1 MTALKR
7 WFENNLLNIGTG
19 SGVFKQKTG
28 YDVELKSLLAGYG
41 FSVTS
46 GANELTLAQKTS
58 VTTLTDAATIAIDAA
73 VGPQYMVTLGGNRTL
88 GNPTNP
94 VAGQDIV
101 ILVAQDG
108 TGSRT
113 LAFDTN
119 WIAADNTTTVNPTAS
134 SVTLI
139 YASARDFGGGVKYY
153 FTLQHAAETGSGEAN
168 TASNVGTGTGIF
180 KAKSGVDLQFKSLLG
195 GYGISL
201 TGGTNEV
208 TIDSD
213 TTVTTL
219 TDGAT
224 IAIDA
229 AVGPNYEVTIA
240 GNRTLSNPTNAAVGQ
255 ILIIGVKQDATGNRT
270 LAFDTDFIAT
280 GQLFQVALTASA
292 VSIVVAEARSFGG
305 TLKWYYTIHHKE
317 TTYQITPSQLT
328 SVAATGTLTNTANFA
343 NTDTVTTGTKTYTF
357 QTALTN
363 VDGNVLIGATASDS
377 LDNLIAA
384 INLGA
389 GSGTVYA
396 AATTANGFVSAV
408 AGAGDTMDVTALVSG
423 TAGNTIATTETSANA
438 SWGAAT
444 LSGGNNDTIDYAPTG
459 WAGATTVRASSNASY
474 NLHGFD
480 AAVALQKRKRLVNV
494 GSFNIV
500 IKHQSTTETTA
511 TNRIICPG
519 ATDITLVGDDVLDL
533 EYDGTTTR
541 WRVS

>member
-7 WFENNLLNIGTG
+7 WFENNLSNIGTG
-19 SGVFKQKTG
+19 SGIFKQKTG
-28 YDVELKSLLAGYG
+28 FDVELKSLLSGYG
-41 FSVTS
+41 LAISS
-46 GANELTLAQKTS
+46 GANEITLSQKIA

-94 VAGQDIV
+94 LAGQDIV

-119 WIAADNTTTVNPTAS
+119 WIAVDGTVTVNSAVN
-134 SVTLI
+134 SVSLI

-153 FTLQHAAETGSGEAN
+153 YTVQHAAETGSGESN
-168 TASNVGTGTGIF
+168 TASNVGTGAGVF

-195 GYGISL
+195 GYGISVS
-201 TGGTNEV
+201 GGTNEV

-240 GNRTLSNPTNAAVGQ
+240 GNRTLSNPTNAVVGQ
-255 ILIIGVKQDATGNRT
+255 VLIIGVKQDATGNRT

-292 VSIVVAEARSFGG
+292 VSMVVAEARSFGG

-317 TTYQITPSQLT
+317 TVYQITPSQLT

-343 NTDTVTTGTKTYTF
+343 NNDTVTTGTKTYTF

-363 VDGNVLIGATASDS
+363 VNGNVLIGASASDS

-438 SWGAAT
+438 SWGGAT
-444 LSGGNNDTIDYAPTG
+444 LSGGNNDTIGYAPTG
-459 WAGATTVRASSNASY
+459 WSASTTVRASSSASY

-480 AAVALQKRKRLVNV
+480 ATALQQRKRIMNV

-519 ATDITLVGDDVLDL
+519 ATDITVSGDDVLDL
-533 EYDGTTTR
+533 EYDATTTR
-541 WRVS
+541 WRAS